1 MFHKYFIKEIKGCS
15 SSLLAICFF
24 WEEMKDTSS
33 LLVYILSKLTL
44 FDMSLLSIEIGC
56 NCLWIQEVK
65 HFRGTSHAYRR
76 RAFHSSNDH
85 RVSVEYPFYVALSIC
100 CCIFFLG
107 HWIPF
112 SKYICLRCC
121 YAANIAGENIT
132 RYLRNRFQI
141 LFSGNKT
148 TRDQVCVPDAVL
160 LRRSCIDLLLL
171 FPSLFLFLSSISS
184 SFLSVCHSIPDHHLH
199 LSFLYL
205 LSLFSVCG
213 KWVCVTLSG
222 CPLQVSG
229 DSLYYRGSPSLK
241 EWQRVT
247 ETCRNRETR
256 RNMKRE
262 SQGEKKGKHE

>member
-1 MFHKYFIKEIKGCS
+1 MW
-15 SSLLAICFF
+15 L
-24 WEEMKDTSS
+24 
-33 LLVYILSKLTL
+33 
-44 FDMSLLSIEIGC
+44 
-56 NCLWIQEVK
+56 
-65 HFRGTSHAYRR
+65 YRS
-76 RAFHSSNDH
+76 AF
-85 RVSVEYPFYVALSIC
+85 A
-100 CCIFFLG
+100 FFLS

-121 YAANIAGENIT
+121 YAANISGENIT
-132 RYLRNRFQI
+132 WYWRNCFQN
-141 LFSGNKT
+141 LFGGNKT
-148 TRDQVCVPDAVL
+148 TRDQVFVPDTVL
-160 LRRSCIDLLLL
+160 LRRSCIDLLLPFL
-171 FPSLFLFLSSISS
+171 SLFLLLSSISS

-247 ETCRNRETR
+247 ETCWNRETR
-256 RNMKRE
+256 HNMKRE
-262 SQGEKKGKHE
+262 SQGEKKRQTWIEMGKEERVGEKRGISGKLRCFTRSGCPLFLSFHFLSSSRHHGANRCFVCMASFSLPFVSLLSPLAQKTFSPNPSPYK